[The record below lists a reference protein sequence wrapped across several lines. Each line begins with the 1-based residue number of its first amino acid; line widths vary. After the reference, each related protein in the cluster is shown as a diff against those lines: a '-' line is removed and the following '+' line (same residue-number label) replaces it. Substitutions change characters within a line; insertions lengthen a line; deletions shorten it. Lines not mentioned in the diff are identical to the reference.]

1 MIGSPGIVSD
11 TVFELNSLFRI
22 TPGVVTKRKKK
33 FVKELNAEQKT
44 HKPQILAPPI
54 FLRVTCLHWVK
65 DKKNKLFFLEG
76 NWTTLC

>member
-1 MIGSPGIVSD
+1 MIGSPGIVPD
-11 TVFELNSLFRI
+11 TVFELNSLFII

-54 FLRVTCLHWVK
+54 FLWVTCLHWVI
-65 DKKNKLFFLEG
+65 DKK
-76 NWTTLC
+76 